1 MTDTRTS
8 DASTA
13 DALATSSEVAAGAA
27 QLLTPVVIDL
37 EALVVDGKQAHWHVR
52 GPNFVGVHELLDDV
66 VAHAQAFADDAA
78 ERVVAL
84 GLPLDSRIATV
95 AAKTT
100 LPPLSEGFTSS
111 TELIPQ
117 VIAQIDAA
125 IATTREAIKGL
136 DEVDLASQDVAI
148 AIEQGLVKDRWF
160 LQAHLAG

>member
-1 MTDTRTS
+1 MNTTRTS
-8 DASTA
+8 

-52 GPNFVGVHELLDDV
+52 GGNFVGVHELLDDI
-66 VAHAQAFADDAA
+66 VAHAQEFADTAA

-95 AAKTT
+95 AAKHT

-111 TELIPQ
+111 ADLIPQ

-125 IATTREAIKGL
+125 LVTTRAAIKGL
-136 DEVDLASQDVAI
+136 DEVDLSSQDVAI
-148 AIEQGLVKDRWF
+148 EIERGLVKDRWF
-160 LQAHLAG
+160 LQAHIAG

>member
-1 MTDTRTS
+1 M
-8 DASTA
+8 STTTNTET
-13 DALATSSEVAAGAA
+13 LATTSEVAAGTA

-52 GPNFVGVHELLDDV
+52 GANFVGVHELLDDI
-66 VAHAQAFADDAA
+66 VAHAQDFADTAA
-78 ERVVAL
+78 ERIVAL
-84 GLPLDSRIATV
+84 GLPLDSRIETV
-95 AAKTT
+95 AAKNT
-100 LPPLSEGFTSS
+100 LPALSEGFTSS

-117 VIAQIDAA
+117 VIAQLDAVLATVRAA
-125 IATTREAIKGL
+125 ITGL

>member
-1 MTDTRTS
+1 MTTTRTS
-8 DASTA
+8 DALSV
-13 DALATSSEVAAGAA
+13 SSEAAAGAA

-52 GPNFVGVHELLDDV
+52 GPNFVGVHELLDEI
-66 VAHAQAFADDAA
+66 VAHAQEFADTAA
-78 ERVVAL
+78 ERIVAL
-84 GLPLDSRIATV
+84 GLPLDSRIETV
-95 AAKTT
+95 AAKNT
-100 LPPLSEGFTSS
+100 LPQLTEGFVSS

-117 VIAQIDAA
+117 VIAQLDAVLV
-125 IATTREAIKGL
+125 TTREAIKGL